1 MQLFDRT
8 HSELHIS
15 GRPITAIAE
24 RYGTPLFVYDRTA
37 LDQKLDLLRTLLP
50 QFDIYYSVKA
60 NPNLAIL
67 RHFVLRG
74 CGMEV
79 ASAGEF
85 IQAAAAG
92 CRPESIVMAGPGKT
106 DKDLELALAANIGQ
120 VHIESL
126 REAARIARICR
137 S

>member
-79 ASAGEF
+79 ASEGELV
-85 IQAAAAG
+85 QALAVG
-92 CRPESIVMAGPGKT
+92 CPADRIFFAGP
-106 DKDLELALAANIGQ
+106 
-120 VHIESL
+120 
-126 REAARIARICR
+126 
-137 S
+137 